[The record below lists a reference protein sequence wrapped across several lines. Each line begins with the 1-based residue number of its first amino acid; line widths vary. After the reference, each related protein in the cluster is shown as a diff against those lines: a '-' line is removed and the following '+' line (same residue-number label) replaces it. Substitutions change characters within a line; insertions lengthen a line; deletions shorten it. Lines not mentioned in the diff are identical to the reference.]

1 MSFVQLFVEDALTD
15 PYEILAARA
24 LGVPTA
30 RAARRRRVR
39 AARLG
44 VNEFTQVDSLLDVV
58 QRAFDAGSR
67 CVLFILDEEDYNASP
82 DRPDH
87 LAEFRVAFEAL
98 CRYLE
103 ALPPQV
109 PLKQVKVTRV
119 VSKTC
124 LECWLLADPHAIVVA
139 VGGPSSYKPLV
150 RNTEHHNPRQAREQM
165 AHIVQQVGKRSG
177 KQRLTR
183 TGSRSVK
190 TLGAKIAPYVAPE
203 QARQR
208 NFSLAYFYDMITCQQ
223 SGCERPFPE
232 PD

>member
-1 MSFVQLFVEDALTD
+1 MSFVQLFVEDKLTD

-24 LGVPTA
+24 LGVPTG

-44 VNEFTQVDSLLDVV
+44 VNEFTHKDSLLDTV

-67 CVLFILDEEDYNASP
+67 CVFFILDEEDYNVSP
-82 DRPDH
+82 DRPGH
-87 LAEFRVAFEAL
+87 LAEFRAAFDAL
-98 CRYLE
+98 CHHLE
-103 ALPPQV
+103 ALPPHE

-139 VGGPSSYKPLV
+139 VGGPSSYRPST

-165 AHIVQQVGKRSG
+165 AHIVQQVGNRTG
-177 KQRLTR
+177 KQRLAR
-183 TGSRSVK
+183 TSSRSVK
-190 TLGAKIAPYVAPE
+190 TMGVKIAPHIVPD
-203 QARQR
+203 QARRR